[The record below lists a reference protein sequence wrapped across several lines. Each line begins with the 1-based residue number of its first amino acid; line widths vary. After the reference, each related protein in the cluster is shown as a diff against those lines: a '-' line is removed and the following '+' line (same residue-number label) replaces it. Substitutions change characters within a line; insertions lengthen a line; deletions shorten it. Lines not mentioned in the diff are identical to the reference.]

1 MKQTTLAVL
10 AVTAL
15 LSAADAQA
23 QHRGDG
29 GLTVTVGRHSVRG
42 GFIHYRNGALLDVLA
57 ARRVRTMHGWSMVAA
72 GGIGVIWS
80 GTSTDVCL
88 MGPDGE
94 CAPKGNFVAF
104 DALVGVAKPFGR
116 MSARALAGPTLYNG
130 AEDKSLGVQARL
142 DLNAPASTRLG
153 PGLML
158 RATWLPSHGG
168 DRLTMWAAGATLTFR

>member
-10 AVTAL
+10 AAAAL
-15 LSAADAQA
+15 LCSADAQA
-23 QHRGDG
+23 QYRGDG

-42 GFIHYRNGALLDVLA
+42 GFIHYPNGIMLDVLA

-72 GGIGVIWS
+72 GGIGVIWC
-80 GTSTDVCL
+80 GSTMDVCRI
-88 MGPDGE
+88 GPDGA

-104 DALVGVAKPFGR
+104 DALVGVAKPIGR
-116 MSARALAGPTLYNG
+116 VRARVLAGPALYNG

-142 DLNAPASTRLG
+142 DLSAPASSHHGLG
-153 PGLML
+153 GML

-168 DRLTMWAAGATLTFR
+168 DRLTMWAAGGTLSFR